1 MAGISQAT
9 ANAYARR
16 VVRADT
22 DLARFQWFIREVSDK
37 VSMTMEQR
45 VRMATAYLLSKVVK
59 NISVPVVKATR
70 VSTRKVYVIERS
82 KPGEFPRADTTQ
94 LLKTTFSDVKKLTA
108 AVTEGYVGTT
118 LDYGLILETKMNRKF
133 LTRTLQEEQG
143 TIQRMLTGPIK

>member
-16 VVRADT
+16 VGRADA

-45 VRMATAYLLSKVVK
+45 VRMATDYLLSKVVK
-59 NISVPVVKATR
+59 NISVPVVKLVISKKTR
-70 VSTRKVYVIERS
+70 VTERS

-94 LLKTTFSDVKKLTA
+94 LLKTTFSDVKKLTP
-108 AVTEGYVGTT
+108 AVTEGYVGTP
-118 LDYGLILETKMNRKF
+118 LDYGLILETKLNRKF